1 MVKGDKIK
9 SLFQEIIRLN
19 LIDQESYFNK
29 SGTNSL
35 EHQKMKN
42 TLIQKQKI
50 NDDLKK
56 DQKVKCIKNG
66 RVILKTV
73 A

>member
-42 TLIQKQKI
+42 TLIQKQKV

-56 DQKVKCIKNG
+56 D
-66 RVILKTV
+66 
-73 A
+73 